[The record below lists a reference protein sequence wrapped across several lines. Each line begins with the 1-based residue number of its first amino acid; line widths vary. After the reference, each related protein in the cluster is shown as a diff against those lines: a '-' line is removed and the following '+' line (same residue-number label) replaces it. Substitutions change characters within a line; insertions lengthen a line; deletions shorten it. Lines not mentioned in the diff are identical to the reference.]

1 MSCQLTAAIALDC
14 LDSIGGIK
22 TCYVSTDFDY
32 TSITAGATA
41 GITALSGAT
50 GQFYEFALPKDT
62 GSITETWNISQTNGS
77 AFWDQALTINIQHLS
92 SAKRQQLQLL
102 SYNRASRVVV
112 EDSNGLYWFIGLTR
126 GCTVTAGTSSTGVA
140 PGDPNQYVL
149 TISAQEPE
157 MMYQVQSLS
166 SLTGCSIVPA

>member
-1 MSCQLTAAIALDC
+1 MSCQLTNSIALDC

-22 TCYVSTDFDY
+22 TCYISTDFDY

-41 GITALSGAT
+41 GITSLSGAT

-62 GSITETWNISQTNGS
+62 GGVTETFNISQTNGS
-77 AFWDQALTINIQHLS
+77 SFWDQALTINIQHLS

-102 SYNRASRVVV
+102 SYNRASRVIV
-112 EDSNGLYWFIGLTR
+112 EDSNNVLWFIGLTR
-126 GCTVTAGTSSTGVA
+126 GCTVTAGTTVTGVA
-140 PGDPNQYVL
+140 PGDASQYTL

-157 MMYQVQSLS
+157 MMYQVASLS
-166 SLTGCSIVPA
+166 ALTGCTIVPA